1 MTRVWDLSTLIL
13 IARIYDYL
21 RIKNNF
27 KKYVGLNNSVFKEKS
42 VSLNA
47 NTGKEVRTSTT
58 QASEALGS
66 RNDVS
71 AFLAV
76 TSETEKRK

>member
-47 NTGKEVRTSTT
+47 NTGKEFRTSTT
-58 QASEALGS
+58 
-66 RNDVS
+66 
-71 AFLAV
+71 
-76 TSETEKRK
+76 